1 MNRSDRSIRVLLGA
15 ICFLLGANLLVNM
28 HDSGRTAM
36 AAATTN
42 VGLPDTA
49 ALQQAQIDQLTAL
62 NAKVEKL
69 QGYLESGKMVV
80 EVKDTKPAK

>member
-1 MNRSDRSIRVLLGA
+1 MYRSDRTIRVLLGA
-15 ICFLLGANLLVNM
+15 ICFLLGANLLVNI
-28 HDSGRTAM
+28 HQGGRTAM
-36 AAATTN
+36 AATAN

-49 ALQQAQIDQLTAL
+49 ALQQAAIDQLTQL
-62 NAKVEKL
+62 NSKVDKL